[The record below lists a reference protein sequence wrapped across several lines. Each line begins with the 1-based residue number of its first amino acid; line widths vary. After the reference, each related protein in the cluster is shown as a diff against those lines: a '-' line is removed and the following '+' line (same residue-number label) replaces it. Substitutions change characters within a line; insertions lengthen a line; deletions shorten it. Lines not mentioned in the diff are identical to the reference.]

1 MKLLVFISAVLISS
15 ISLAGQPSELPE
27 KIFEIPDLVRKEP
40 IRNIVTLSKEAEGL
54 NSIIGHYPPA
64 YKSEEQREKTYALW
78 SDLLQDANALPHNS
92 EEFLFL
98 NAQLYRQGHNMDVR
112 YAAQKSDEYIQS
124 CISTYKNSEK
134 CHLEA
139 TYLYLQIGPPNIK
152 LAKKSL
158 KALKK
163 MYKPELSEEVEA
175 GYVFVYLY
183 SRDNK
188 GAIKQIKKYL
198 AEFPSASRAEM
209 FRKILAG
216 IESGGIQVKS
226 N

>member
-1 MKLLVFISAVLISS
+1 MKVLIFISVILASG
-15 ISLAGQPSELPE
+15 ISLAGSPSSLPE
-27 KIFEIPDLVRKEP
+27 KIFEIPELGREESVRNLDSL
-40 IRNIVTLSKEAEGL
+40 ISEAKVL
-54 NSIIGHYPPA
+54 NSVIGHYPPA
-64 YKSEEQREKTYALW
+64 YTSEEQRDKTYALW
-78 SDLLQDANALPHNS
+78 SDLLLDANAFPRDS
-92 EEFLFL
+92 ESSLFL

-124 CISTYKNSEK
+124 CISAYKQSER

-139 TYLYLQIGPPNIK
+139 TYLYLQVGPPNIK

-158 KALKK
+158 KALKR
-163 MYKPELSEEVEA
+163 MYKPKLSEEVEA

-188 GAIKQIKKYL
+188 GAIKQINKYL
-198 AEFPSASRAEM
+198 KEFPHANRAEM
-209 FRKILAG
+209 FKNILAG
-216 IESGGIQVKS
+216 IKDSGIQVKS

>member
-1 MKLLVFISAVLISS
+1 MKLVVFISALLISG
-15 ISLAGQPSELPE
+15 IGLAESLSKLPE
-27 KIFEIPDLVRKEP
+27 RIFEIPDLVREDP
-40 IRNIVTLSKEAEGL
+40 IRNLETLSKEAEAL
-54 NSIIGHYPPA
+54 NSILGHYPPS
-64 YKSEEQREKTYALW
+64 YNSEEEREKTYTLW
-78 SDLLQDANALPHNS
+78 SDLLLDANALPQQS

-124 CISTYKNSEK
+124 CISAYKKSEK

-163 MYKPELSEEVEA
+163 MYKPRLSEEVEA

-183 SRDNK
+183 SRNNK
-188 GAIKQIKKYL
+188 GAIKQINKYL
-198 AEFPSASRAEM
+198 KEFPSASRAEM

-216 IESGGIQVKS
+216 IESGGIQVRS

>member
-1 MKLLVFISAVLISS
+1 MKVLIFISALLICGN
-15 ISLAGQPSELPE
+15 SLAASPSSLPE
-27 KIFEIPDLVRKEP
+27 KIFEIPELNRKEP
-40 IRNIVTLSKEAEGL
+40 IRSVDKLTEEAEAL
-54 NSIIGHYPPA
+54 NSMIGRYPPA
-64 YKSEEQREKTYALW
+64 YTSEEQREKTYVLW
-78 SDLLQDANALPHNS
+78 SDLLMDANALPRNS
-92 EEFLFL
+92 EEFFFL

-124 CISTYKNSEK
+124 CISTYKKSEK

-158 KALKK
+158 KALEKI
-163 MYKPELSEEVEA
+163 YKPKLSEEVEA

-188 GAIKQIKKYL
+188 GAIKQINKYL
-198 AEFPSASRAEM
+198 KEFPSASRAEM
-209 FRKILAG
+209 FKKILAG
-216 IESGGIQVKS
+216 IKDGGIQVKS

>member
-1 MKLLVFISAVLISS
+1 MSG
-15 ISLAGQPSELPE
+15 ISLAESPSKLPE
-27 KIFEIPDLVRKEP
+27 RIFEIPDLNRKEP
-40 IRNIVTLSKEAEGL
+40 LRKIDSLTSKADAL
-54 NSIIGHYPPA
+54 NSVIGHYPPA
-64 YKSEEQREKTYALW
+64 YTSEEQREKTYALW
-78 SDLLQDANALPHNS
+78 SDLLLDVNALPHDS
-92 EEFLFL
+92 ENFLFL

-124 CISTYKNSEK
+124 CISAYKKSER

-158 KALKK
+158 KVLRKI
-163 MYKPELSEEVEA
+163 YKPKLSEEVEA

-188 GAIKQIKKYL
+188 GSIKQINKYL
-198 AEFPSASRAEM
+198 KEFPSAGRAEM
-209 FRKILAG
+209 FKKILAG
-216 IESGGIQVKS
+216 IENGGIQVKS

>member
-1 MKLLVFISAVLISS
+1 MW
-15 ISLAGQPSELPE
+15 
-27 KIFEIPDLVRKEP
+27 
-40 IRNIVTLSKEAEGL
+40 T
-54 NSIIGHYPPA
+54 
-64 YKSEEQREKTYALW
+64 
-78 SDLLQDANALPHNS
+78 DLLRDANALPQDS
-92 EEFLFL
+92 EDFLFL

-124 CISTYKNSEK
+124 CISAYKNSEK

-158 KALKK
+158 KVLKK
-163 MYKPELSEEVEA
+163 MYKPKLSEEVEA

-198 AEFPSASRAEM
+198 TEFPNAGRAEM

-216 IESGGIQVKS
+216 LESGGIQVRS

>member
-1 MKLLVFISAVLISS
+1 MKVIIGIIALLFSCTS
-15 ISLAGQPSELPE
+15 IGDTPSKLPE
-27 KIFEIPDLVRKEP
+27 KIFEIPALDRKKANRG
-40 IRNIVTLSKEAEGL
+40 IDTLMSEASAL
-54 NSIIGHYPPA
+54 NSLIGRYPPS
-64 YKSEEQREKTYALW
+64 YKTGEEREKTYALW
-78 SDLLQDANALPHNS
+78 SDLLQDVNTIPQNS
-92 EEFLFL
+92 EEYLFL

-112 YAAQKSDEYIQS
+112 YAAQKSDEFIQS
-124 CISTYKNSEK
+124 CISTFKKSEK

-139 TYLYLQIGPPNIK
+139 TYLYLQVGPPNTK

-163 MYKPELSEEVEA
+163 MYKPNLNEEVEA

-188 GAIKQIKKYL
+188 GAIIQIKKYL
-198 AEFPSASRAEM
+198 KEFPSSSRSVM
-209 FRKILAG
+209 FKKIMAG
-216 IESGGIQVKS
+216 IENGGIQVKS